1 VARFAQHVETVIG
14 TARDL
19 RAAARSR
26 LVASW
31 RRSLDH
37 HGLDPARRDDV
48 ARVSAGSLAERRE
61 RAETLIRLS
70 APRLDALYQLVGSSG
85 CGVLLRPKPGD
96 CRVFCSWG
104 DVPCPPVRDGRGCC
118 P

>member
-1 VARFAQHVETVIG
+1 MEMPV
-14 TARDL
+14 
-19 RAAARSR
+19 
-26 LVASW
+26 
-31 RRSLDH
+31 
-37 HGLDPARRDDV
+37 
-48 ARVSAGSLAERRE
+48 
-61 RAETLIRLS
+61 
-70 APRLDALYQLVGSSG
+70 DACIVFHSCSG